1 MMKSNNYMCNV
12 ELHISRKIHI
22 EVIIMEISARNGIKG
37 NIADVKLGEVMASI
51 KIEVTEPGVITAII
65 TRESAEEL
73 DLKEGDEVKAII
85 KSTEI
90 MVAK

>member
-1 MMKSNNYMCNV
+1 
-12 ELHISRKIHI
+12 
-22 EVIIMEISARNGIKG
+22 MEISARNGIKG

-73 DLKEGDEVKAII
+73 ELAVGYEVKAII
-85 KSTEI
+85 KSTEV

>member
-1 MMKSNNYMCNV
+1 MRTYSNMCNV
-12 ELHISRKIHI
+12 ELHFSKKIHI
-22 EVIIMEISARNGIKG
+22 EVINMEISARNGIKG
-37 NIADVKLGEVMASI
+37 NIADVKLGEVMASV

>member
-1 MMKSNNYMCNV
+1 
-12 ELHISRKIHI
+12 
-22 EVIIMEISARNGIKG
+22 MEISARNGLKG
-37 NIADVKLGEVMASI
+37 KVENVKLGEVMASI
-51 KIEVTEPGVITAII
+51 KIAVDEPGMITAII

-73 DLKEGDEVKAII
+73 GLKEGDEVKAVI

>member
-1 MMKSNNYMCNV
+1 
-12 ELHISRKIHI
+12 
-22 EVIIMEISARNGIKG
+22 MEISARNGIKG
-37 NIADVKLGEVMASI
+37 NIADVTLGEVMASI
-51 KIEVTEPGVITAII
+51 KIEVTEPGVITAVI

>member
-1 MMKSNNYMCNV
+1 MCNV

-85 KSTEI
+85 KSTEV

>member
-1 MMKSNNYMCNV
+1 
-12 ELHISRKIHI
+12 
-22 EVIIMEISARNGIKG
+22 MEISARNGIKG
-37 NIADVKLGEVMASI
+37 KVEDVKLGEVMASI
-51 KIEVTEPGVITAII
+51 KIAVDEPAVITAVI

-73 DLKEGDEVKAII
+73 GLAEGDEVKAII

>member
-1 MMKSNNYMCNV
+1 MA
-12 ELHISRKIHI
+12 
-22 EVIIMEISARNGIKG
+22 ISARNGLKG
-37 NIADVKLGEVMASI
+37 KVSDVKLGEVMASI
-51 KIEVTEPGVITAII
+51 KIEVSEPGVITAVI
-65 TRESAEEL
+65 TRESAEDL

>member
-1 MMKSNNYMCNV
+1 MRTYSNMCNV
-12 ELHISRKIHI
+12 ELHFSKKIHI
-22 EVIIMEISARNGIKG
+22 EVINMEISARNGIKG
-37 NIADVKLGEVMASI
+37 KVADVKLGEVMASI

-65 TRESAEEL
+65 TRESAEDL

>member
-1 MMKSNNYMCNV
+1 MINSY
-12 ELHISRKIHI
+12 RG
-22 EVIIMEISARNGIKG
+22 IIMEISARNGLTGKVE
-37 NIADVKLGEVMASI
+37 DVKLGEVMASI
-51 KIEVTEPGVITAII
+51 KIEITEPGVITAVI

-85 KSTEI
+85 KSTEV

>member
-1 MMKSNNYMCNV
+1 
-12 ELHISRKIHI
+12 
-22 EVIIMEISARNGIKG
+22 MEISARNGLKG
-37 NIADVKLGEVMASI
+37 KVADVKLGEVMASI

-65 TRESAEEL
+65 TRESAEDL
-73 DLKEGDEVKAII
+73 DLKEGYEVKAII

>member
-1 MMKSNNYMCNV
+1 
-12 ELHISRKIHI
+12 
-22 EVIIMEISARNGIKG
+22 MEISARNGLKG
-37 NIADVKLGEVMASI
+37 KVEEVKLGEVMASI
-51 KIEVTEPGVITAII
+51 KINVEEPNTITAVI

-73 DLKEGDEVKAII
+73 GLTKDDEVKAII

>member
-1 MMKSNNYMCNV
+1 
-12 ELHISRKIHI
+12 
-22 EVIIMEISARNGIKG
+22 MEISARNGLKG
-37 NIADVKLGEVMASI
+37 KVEDVKLGEVMASI
-51 KIEVTEPGVITAII
+51 KIEITEPGVITAVI

-85 KSTEI
+85 KSTEV

>member
-1 MMKSNNYMCNV
+1 MTTNNNMCNV
-12 ELHISRKIHI
+12 ELHISKKIHI
-22 EVIIMEISARNGIKG
+22 EVIKMEISARNGIKG